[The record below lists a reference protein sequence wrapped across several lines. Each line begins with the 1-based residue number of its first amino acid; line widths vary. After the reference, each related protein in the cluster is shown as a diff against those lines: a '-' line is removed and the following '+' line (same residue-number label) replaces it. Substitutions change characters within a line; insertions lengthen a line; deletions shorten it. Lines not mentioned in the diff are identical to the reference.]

1 MIRTGA
7 PWKRGVVWVLV
18 MLALGSADM
27 ALGKEPA
34 RSVREATPEEIRAFF
49 QDKKMR
55 VLTFLGYSGAGYED
69 QAGML
74 KEAAGILAEFD
85 PKGTI
90 VNIGATAQGIGAV
103 YDLAKQQGFLTSG
116 IVSTQAR
123 KYKVALSP
131 SVDLVFYVK
140 DATWGGFLPGT
151 ERLSPTSRAMVESS
165 DLIVAIGGGEVARD
179 ELLAAK
185 RLGKQVKFIPADM
198 NHRAAREKARQQGQP
213 APTDFRGAAAGAGH

>member
-1 MIRTGA
+1 M
-7 PWKRGVVWVLV
+7 WGVVMLTLV
-18 MLALGSADM
+18 CADM

-140 DATWGGFLPGT
+140 DSTWGGFLPGT